1 MSTHRRNLELSCVWS
16 CVIIY
21 GCILDLAPL
30 QGQGGFV
37 SPMGFRTMKEEMM
50 SAECSVG
57 AGPAAQKTESK
68 KHPSLPKEVSCF
80 FIRMLVS
87 YRDFRSS
94 LLDVVG
100 NGGVRCLQS
109 SGKFLFL

>member
-1 MSTHRRNLELSCVWS
+1 MGVVQLLMTVFQRLLCCRVRVELCTASGRCSAVD
-16 CVIIY
+16 
-21 GCILDLAPL
+21 GCIPELVAL

-50 SAECSVG
+50 SADCSVG

-80 FIRMLVS
+80 FLFIRVLK
-87 YRDFRSS
+87 SS
-94 LLDVVG
+94 FF
-100 NGGVRCLQS
+100 
-109 SGKFLFL
+109 FLFIHVL